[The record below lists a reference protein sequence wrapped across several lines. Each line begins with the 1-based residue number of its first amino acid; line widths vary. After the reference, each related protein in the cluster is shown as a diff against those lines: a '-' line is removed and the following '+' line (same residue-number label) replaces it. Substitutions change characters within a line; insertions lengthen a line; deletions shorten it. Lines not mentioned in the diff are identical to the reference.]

1 LSFIQLKEQH
11 FLLKEASKQKCVTEG
26 QANTS
31 SNKGNSYSNRR
42 TVSSSSSSSSSS
54 SAYNNNKLENVLRE
68 VII

>member
-11 FLLKEASKQKCVTEG
+11 FILKEASKQKCVTEG

-31 SNKGNSYSNRR
+31 SNKGNSNSNRR
-42 TVSSSSSSSSSS
+42 TVSSSS